1 MGGIRNMIKA
11 LHPAYF
17 AFVMSTGIISI
28 ASNMLGITPVALG
41 LFYLNIAAYA
51 VILTIQILRI
61 TMYWSLQY
69 ADISNPKLGLVYFTI
84 VAGTNVLGAQFVN
97 IVNCPCVAKALWFFG
112 IFLWVLITLTTFTL
126 LFLKNEQRIESTI
139 HGGWL
144 ISAVGTQ
151 SVAVLGALL
160 SPSFAEASNF
170 ILFSSMVWWM
180 IGCFL
185 YVVMITLITYR
196 LIFFKIAP
204 EVLVPPYW
212 INMGAVA
219 ITTLAGAAISL
230 NIPKIGGPF
239 LDMGGFVKGFS
250 VFFWSF
256 GTWWIPL
263 LTILGIWKYLYN
275 RTPYKYTPL
284 YWGLVFPLGMYTA
297 CTLKLA
303 EALGIGYIS
312 NISKVFIYIAYIAW
326 LIVFVTMIR
335 SFLKPAPAKQ

>member
-1 MGGIRNMIKA
+1 MNGIKNAIKT

-28 ASNMLGITPVALG
+28 ASNMLGFTPVAKG
-41 LFYLNIAAYA
+41 LFYINIAAY
-51 VILTIQILRI
+51 VIILALQILRVI
-61 TMYWSLQY
+61 MYWSAQY
-69 ADISNPKLGLVYFTI
+69 ADISNPKLSLVYFTM

-97 IVNCPCVAKALWFFG
+97 VINCPCMAKGLWFFG
-112 IFLWVLITLTTFTL
+112 IFLWVVITLSAFSL
-126 LFLKNEQRIESTI
+126 LFLKNEQRIEGTI

-144 ISAVGTQ
+144 IATVGTQ

-160 SPSFAEASNF
+160 SSKFTGTSNF
-170 ILFSSMVWWM
+170 ILFSSLVWWM
-180 IGCFL
+180 IGAFL
-185 YVVMITLITYR
+185 YVVIITLIMYR
-196 LIFFKIAP
+196 LIFFKVGP
-204 EVLVPPYW
+204 EGLVPPYW

-219 ITTLAGAAISL
+219 ITTLAGAVISI

-239 LDMGGFVKGFS
+239 LELGGFVKGFS
-250 VFFWSF
+250 VLFWSF

-263 LTILGIWKYLYN
+263 LVIIGIWKYVYN
-275 RTPYKYTPL
+275 RTPYKYSPL

-297 CTLKLA
+297 CTQKLS

-312 NISKVFIYIAYIAW
+312 NISKGFIYVAYIAW

-335 SFLKPAPAKQ
+335 SFVKTSPAKQ

>member
-112 IFLWVLITLTTFTL
+112 IFLWVVITLTTFTL

-160 SPSFAEASNF
+160 SPRFAEASNF

-335 SFLKPAPAKQ
+335 SFFKPAPAKQ

>member
-1 MGGIRNMIKA
+1 MIKT

-17 AFVMSTGIISI
+17 VFIMSTGIISI
-28 ASNMLGITPVALG
+28 ASNMLGITPVAQG
-41 LFYLNIAAYA
+41 LFYLNIVAYA

-61 TMYWSLQY
+61 IMYWSLLY
-69 ADISNPKLGLVYFTI
+69 SDISNPKLGLVYFAI
-84 VAGTNVLGAQFVN
+84 VAGTNVLGAQFVTV
-97 IVNCPCVAKALWFFG
+97 VNCQCVAKSLWFFG
-112 IFLWVLITLTTFTL
+112 IFLWVVLTLSTFTL
-126 LFLKNEQRIESTI
+126 LFLKNEQQIERTI

-144 ISAVGTQ
+144 VSVVGTQ

-160 SPSFAEASNF
+160 SPCFAETSNF

-185 YVVMITLITYR
+185 YVVIITLITYR

-212 INMGAVA
+212 INTGAVA
-219 ITTLAGAAISL
+219 ITTLAGATISL
-230 NIPKIGGPF
+230 SIPKIEDPF
-239 LDMGGFVKGFS
+239 LDIDGFIKGFS

-263 LTILGIWKYLYN
+263 LVIIGIWKYVYHM
-275 RTPYKYTPL
+275 TPYKYNPL
-284 YWGLVFPLGMYTA
+284 YWGLAFPLGTYTA
-297 CTLKLA
+297 GTLKLA

-335 SFLKPAPAKQ
+335 SFLKPALAKQ

>member
-1 MGGIRNMIKA
+1 MIKA

-84 VAGTNVLGAQFVN
+84 VAGTNVLGVQFVN

-160 SPSFAEASNF
+160 SPRFAEASNF

-239 LDMGGFVKGFS
+239 LEMGGFVKGFS

>member
-112 IFLWVLITLTTFTL
+112 IFLWVVITLTTFTL

-160 SPSFAEASNF
+160 SPRFAETSNF

-230 NIPKIGGPF
+230 SIPKIGGPF
-239 LDMGGFVKGFS
+239 LEMGGFVKGFS

-326 LIVFVTMIR
+326 LIVFATMIR